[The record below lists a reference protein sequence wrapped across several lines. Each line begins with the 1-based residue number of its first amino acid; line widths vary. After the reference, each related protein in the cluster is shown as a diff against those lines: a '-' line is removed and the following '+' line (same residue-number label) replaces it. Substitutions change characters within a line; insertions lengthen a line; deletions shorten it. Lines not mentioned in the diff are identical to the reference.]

1 MTTLYAT
8 RQANSW
14 ANTSTILRDKNG
26 HTKKIISGLLQPRKG
41 TPTTTVNGEI
51 FLIDWSKC
59 EKLKTRNL

>member
-8 RQANSW
+8 RQVNSW
-14 ANTSTILRDKNG
+14 ANTSTILRDKNNKV
-26 HTKKIISGLLQPRKG
+26 KKIISGLLQPRKG
-41 TPTTTVNGEI
+41 KPTLTVNGKE